1 MNQRHSAD
9 ALRPKSADPPPLSDP
24 PRYHVRIR
32 ILADA
37 DYRAHAMDWR
47 SQAERQVYRAS
58 DALAAYGADFVVADM
73 REWNRQSASTLYDDL
88 SALEKED
95 KGNGVDL
102 VLGLVSASTV
112 STPLMHQLGLA
123 RILGKHCVL
132 RGMDDAIE
140 FDALTGG
147 YSMISREE
155 LTALYTARKRHKES
169 ALLIH
174 EWGHTLGA
182 FHVLAVD
189 DYMHPSYSEDQ
200 RGFSVENAALVR
212 LGLEHADRDTSDG
225 QRRWLQAVVD
235 EVDRQALHRQVS
247 SDQQELMNAVRA
259 ALAAAPE
266 PRLGPAPATRP
277 VPPPI
282 AASLPADAP
291 VRLTEDEISG
301 CSLRGMQWASLAGKG
316 GAVQRRQRAEQELSA
331 AAKKMKGNTVQIQ
344 LQGEGAKASLLGKI
358 YLCR

>member
-9 ALRPKSADPPPLSDP
+9 ALRPKTTDPPPLADP

-32 ILADA
+32 VLADA

-47 SQAERQVYRAS
+47 AQAEHQIYRAS
-58 DALAAYGADFVVADM
+58 DALAAYGADFVIVQM
-73 REWNRQSASTLYDDL
+73 REWDRRSAATLDEDL
-88 SALEKED
+88 LALEKTERGTD
-95 KGNGVDL
+95 VDL
-102 VLGLVSASTV
+102 VLGLVSASTI
-112 STPLMHQLGLA
+112 STPLMHQIGLA
-123 RILGKHCVL
+123 RVLGKHCVL

-140 FDALTGG
+140 REAITSS
-147 YSMISREE
+147 YSMISRDE
-155 LTALYTARKRHKES
+155 LDKIYTERKRHKES
-169 ALLIH
+169 AMLIH

-200 RGFSVENAALVR
+200 RGFSTENAALIR
-212 LGLEHADRDTSDG
+212 LGLEHGDRNTNAG
-225 QRRWLQAVVD
+225 QRRWLQAVVE

-259 ALAAAPE
+259 ALAATPEMKPAAP
-266 PRLGPAPATRP
+266 
-277 VPPPI
+277 V

-291 VRLTEDEISG
+291 PRLTEDEVNG
-301 CSLRGMQWASLAGKG
+301 CTLRGMQWASLAGK
-316 GAVQRRQRAEQELSA
+316 ANATQRRQKAEQELSD

-344 LQGEGAKASLLGKI
+344 AQGEGAKATLLGKI
-358 YLCR
+358 YFCQ